1 MKFKKALAL
10 ALCGAVTLGMLGG
23 CSQKEKKD
31 GKDSE
36 KEAKGGYVEEKM
48 EGPWGENESYLG
60 SYLNEDGKLEVY
72 TQTGEVSPQVFSYT
86 HQGGSD
92 WEKKEENWV
101 EEKINDSTY
110 VYYLLQG
117 ADKNLYLMTCGITD
131 TSESGVTTTE
141 EGEISLPP
149 QPWYLYRHTQEGET
163 QEIPVECLDMEYQ
176 Q

>member
-36 KEAKGGYVEEKM
+36 KEAKGGYVEEEM
-48 EGPWGENESYLG
+48 EGPWGEKESYLG

-92 WEKKEENWV
+92 WEKRKKTGWRRKSTTVPMCTISFREPI
-101 EEKINDSTY
+101 KIST
-110 VYYLLQG
+110 L
-117 ADKNLYLMTCGITD
+117 
-131 TSESGVTTTE
+131 
-141 EGEISLPP
+141 
-149 QPWYLYRHTQEGET
+149 
-163 QEIPVECLDMEYQ
+163 
-176 Q
+176 